1 MTPKSITQH
10 YVALDVLRGLAA
22 CAVLVVHYRHFFMEE
37 PGAILS
43 EAQIL
48 QMPFQP
54 WLASVYDHGHLAVQ
68 LFWLI
73 SGFVFAAAYVG
84 RVGKGSDFAVARIAR
99 LYPLHWLTLFIV
111 ALLQLVSVQFTSGPQ
126 IYAHN
131 SALDFMGQ
139 LFMASNWHGFPVSS
153 FNFPIWSVSME
164 IVIYALFWITL
175 PLINKHRAKAI
186 IPIVIIAATCNWIV
200 RDSGQL
206 LFQCALF
213 FFSGV
218 FCQHLLQKL
227 GHKYGAALGLGT
239 MSAIFAV
246 FSSGTLALLLWCAAI
261 VMIFVTMDAGKMGR
275 AASKLQWL
283 GDSAYG
289 IYLWHIPVQIII
301 LLVLDASGTS
311 KTLASQPWFFLMFLG
326 FVLAIA
332 RLSFLYFEMPA
343 RQWVKEKL
351 SVPHQATAMPA

>member
-1 MTPKSITQH
+1 MTSKPITRH

-22 CAVLVVHYRHFFMEE
+22 CAVLIVHYRHFFMNE
-37 PGAILS
+37 PGALLS
-43 EAQIL
+43 EAQIQ

-54 WLASVYDHGHLAVQ
+54 WLALVYDHGHLAVQ

-84 RVGKGSDFAVARIAR
+84 RVATGSDFAVARIAR

-111 ALLQLVSVQFTSGPQ
+111 ALLQLVSVHFTGGPQ

-131 SALDFMGQ
+131 SALDFVGQ

-175 PLINKHRAKAI
+175 PLINQHRAKAI
-186 IPIVIIAATCNWIV
+186 IATVIIAATCNWIV

-218 FCQHLLQKL
+218 FCQHLLQKF
-227 GHKYGAALGLGT
+227 GHKYAAALGLG
-239 MSAIFAV
+239 AV
-246 FSSGTLALLLWCAAI
+246 AALVGLFSSGTLALLLWCAAI

-301 LLVLDASGTS
+301 LLMLDASGTA

-326 FVLAIA
+326 LVLAIA
-332 RLSFLYFEMPA
+332 RLSFVYFEMPA
-343 RQWVKEKL
+343 RQWVKDKL
-351 SVPHQATAMPA
+351 STAPHATAMPA